1 MRALR
6 NGGLRGSQS
15 QKVLPGADGAAMTAS
30 RPRPATVPAQHAYV
44 FVRSASPERQQEL
57 AQLAAA
63 AGFAARAAILVDV
76 FDEDGDGAIDQAEMS
91 WPLLR
96 MVQRPHAPYDERL
109 KRVFVLVISET
120 VAASPRLTLD
130 AFGAGARMLFGHYS
144 LCHVA
149 EPGGDGQCPICQRV
163 CRRGHGFE
171 SFAKHLC
178 AKHQPENADAG
189 GDGFISKRELHGAM
203 ASTAATSTKSKKNLK
218 SQFMADAAAV
228 DFRSPYVAYAWL
240 VVRRPSDGKYLMVL
254 ESAATPGCGGK
265 PCYWLPAGKV
275 DPGETLVEAAPTEK
289 KTVRAI
295 LYAEPAAGC
304 DDPAVTCPK
313 SCPDFHSV
321 GACWVDLDDLAELHE
336 TEFRHPDPPVLFPAV
351 ESGALVPQSLDHA
364 AWHDLERTVA
374 ELTSTDDDGA
384 RARLIPPVWDQIVR
398 AYRALAV
405 HAATTVAPA
414 MGIQM
419 H

>member
-1 MRALR
+1 
-6 NGGLRGSQS
+6 
-15 QKVLPGADGAAMTAS
+15 MTH
-30 RPRPATVPAQHAYV
+30 AQ
-44 FVRSASPERQQEL
+44 
-57 AQLAAA
+57 
-63 AGFAARAAILVDV
+63 
-76 FDEDGDGAIDQAEMS
+76 
-91 WPLLR
+91 
-96 MVQRPHAPYDERL
+96 
-109 KRVFVLVISET
+109 
-120 VAASPRLTLD
+120 
-130 AFGAGARMLFGHYS
+130 LFGHYS

-178 AKHQPENADAG
+178 AKHQPENADAD

-275 DPGETLVEAAPTEK
+275 DPGETLVEAAVRCCARDTHVTVEPKGLLRVMLEPTEK